1 MIEPSRTSTFP
12 LIRAHRADEALQ
24 RPIPDLML
32 DLVNRLTGLPNRK
45 TAESPR
51 GSVHSYRDRDFEY
64 VEVALVGA
72 DDVEAD
78 ICIHDG
84 RAFIRIVR

>member
-1 MIEPSRTSTFP
+1 
-12 LIRAHRADEALQ
+12 
-24 RPIPDLML
+24 ML

>member
-1 MIEPSRTSTFP
+1 MIEPSRTSAFP
-12 LIRAHRADEALQ
+12 LIRALRADEALQ

-32 DLVNRLTGLPNRK
+32 DLVDRLTGLPNRK

-78 ICIHDG
+78 ICIHGG
-84 RAFIRIVR
+84 RAFVRIVR